1 MTNLPMLARPGEIE
15 AGWFDAKAAA
25 QIDQLELDDLVI
37 GWQTAVAQDELLDR
51 ISTPSV
57 EMRRAVRWAERRI
70 GLLLGDGKSAQGN
83 RDAQLPEAFRKLDSQ
98 QRSSFRKMAKVS
110 GDTFRAYLVSTDD
123 MRLLSRAGVAKW
135 SDRASKIADESDARD
150 ASFDA
155 AASDA
160 AGDGWKM
167 LHGDFRE
174 RLMELEPGSVDA
186 IVTDPPYPA
195 EFLPLWSDLS
205 AIAARILK
213 PQGVLV
219 AMTGKIHLPQ
229 VMASLGG
236 HLSYGWMYAQP
247 LPGSSSRILA
257 RSVLQEWKPWLAYSN
272 GQWPSGSVGW
282 HPDLLDASS
291 RHKSTYRW
299 EQDPDGC
306 RHLVETLTPPD
317 AVIVDPFTGTGAFG
331 VGVLAVGRR
340 FVGVELDAER
350 FNGATDRLAA
360 THV

>member
-15 AGWFDAKAAA
+15 AGWFETKAAA
-25 QIDQLELDDLVI
+25 QIDQLQPDELVA
-37 GWQTAVAQDELLDR
+37 GWETAVAQDELLDR

-70 GLLLGDGKSAQGN
+70 GLLLGDNAGGRSNQTPK
-83 RDAQLPEAFRKLDSQ
+83 AFRGLDPV
-98 QRSSFRKMAKVS
+98 QRSAFRKMAKVD
-110 GDTFRAYLVSTDD
+110 GDNFRAHLVSTDD

-135 SDRASKIADESDARD
+135 SDRAVKIKDESNARD
-150 ASFDA
+150 MAFDA
-155 AASDA
+155 AVADA
-160 AGDGWKM
+160 EGDGWKM

-174 RLMELEPGSVDA
+174 RLMEIEPGTVDVV
-186 IVTDPPYPA
+186 VTDPPYPA

-213 PQGVLV
+213 PQGVLI

-229 VMASLGG
+229 VIAALGG
-236 HLSYGWMYAQP
+236 NLAYGWMYAQP

-282 HPDLLDASS
+282 HPDLLDGSS

-299 EQDPDGC
+299 EQDPDGA
-306 RHLVETLTPPD
+306 RHLIETLSP
-317 AVIVDPFTGTGAFG
+317 AGGVVVDPFTGTGAFG
-331 VGVLAVGRR
+331 VAALAVGRR

-350 FNGATDRLAA
+350 FDGSAERLAG
-360 THV
+360 HRD

>member
-1 MTNLPMLARPGEIE
+1 MTNLPMLAAPRDIEI
-15 AGWFDAKAAA
+15 GWFDTKARA
-25 QIDQLELDDLVI
+25 QIDALEPDDLVA
-37 GWQTAVAQDELLDR
+37 GWETAVAQDELLDR
-51 ISTPSV
+51 FETPSI

-70 GLLLGDGKSAQGN
+70 GILLGDSSTRN
-83 RDAQLPEAFRKLDSQ
+83 RPDAPEAFRSLDSQ
-98 QRSSFRKMAKVS
+98 QRSAFRKMATV
-110 GDTFRAYLVSTDD
+110 DDETFRTHLVATDD

-135 SDRASKIADESDARD
+135 SERASKIADESDARD

-160 AGDGWKM
+160 DGEGWKL

-219 AMTGKIHLPQ
+219 AVTGKIHLPQ

-350 FNGATDRLAA
+350 FNGAADRLAA
-360 THV
+360 TRD